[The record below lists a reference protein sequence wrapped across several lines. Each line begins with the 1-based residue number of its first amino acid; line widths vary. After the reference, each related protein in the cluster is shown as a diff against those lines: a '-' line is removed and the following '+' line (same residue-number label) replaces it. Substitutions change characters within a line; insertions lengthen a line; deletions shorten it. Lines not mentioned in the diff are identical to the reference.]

1 MAHAR
6 TMTTGLLVID
16 IQNDYFPGG
25 AFPLVE
31 PDAAAAAAAK
41 VLSGHRASGA
51 PIVHMQHV
59 WDAPDATFMRPGTT
73 GVEINDAVAPADG
86 ETVVQKAY
94 PNSFRDTG
102 LHETLQSLGVDEL
115 IVVGMMSSMCVD
127 ATVRAADD
135 LGYPVTVVHD
145 ACAAPDLEFGGTTVP
160 GAQVHSAVMGALG
173 SMIATVTSSEELLA
187 QS

>member
-1 MAHAR
+1 
-6 TMTTGLLVID
+6 MTTGLLIVD

-25 AFPLVE
+25 AFPLVG

-41 VLSGHRASGA
+41 VLSKQRESGA
-51 PIVHMQHV
+51 PVVHVQHV
-59 WDAPDATFMRPGTT
+59 WDGPDATFMRPGTP
-73 GVEINDAVAPADG
+73 GIEINDAVAPTDG
-86 ETVVQKAY
+86 EPVVQKNY

-102 LHETLQSLGVDEL
+102 LHEKLQSLGVDSL
-115 IVVGMMSSMCVD
+115 VVVGMMSSMCVD

-145 ACAAPDLEFGGTTVP
+145 ACAAPDVDFDGASIP